1 MSSVRSSRGGAV
13 SGWLLLLLAA
23 AYFLLPLLALAR
35 FSFQRVPVAL
45 LGWHNL
51 FDNWTLDGLL
61 DALHD
66 PGFGPAL
73 WLSVRLA
80 IGAIILT
87 LGLLLPT
94 ALWVHLR
101 APKARSLVE
110 VLSVLPYVVPPIA
123 LVVGVTGAFRDLAPW
138 FIRSDLSLIPF
149 YTLLAMP
156 FTYRALD
163 AGISAIDLRTL
174 VDASRSL
181 GAGWTTTT
189 LRVLVPNL
197 ASALISSAF
206 LTATV
211 VLGEFTIASL
221 LLKETLPMFNLQIS
235 QREVQGGF
243 ALGLLLL
250 LVSTIFLA
258 LITLLTRRRGSTA
271 ETATVLAGRRRCRRW
286 PRHSSSTASARR
298 SARPSRWSRSTS
310 PSSLV
315 SSCAS
320 SARPGAARPPPCAS
334 PPDSSSRTPVASRS
348 AGPMSC
354 AYRPTSATSAWS
366 SRATACSPTSTFGPT
381 SPSGCGSGVSRARS
395 AIGVSAKPSSGST

>member
-163 AGISAIDLRTL
+163 AGINAIDLRTL

-250 LVSTIFLA
+250 LVSTLFLA

-271 ETATVLAGRRRCRRW
+271 ETATVLAG
-286 PRHSSSTASARR
+286 PA
-298 SARPSRWSRSTS
+298 
-310 PSSLV
+310 
-315 SSCAS
+315 
-320 SARPGAARPPPCAS
+320 
-334 PPDSSSRTPVASRS
+334 PV
-348 AGPMSC
+348 
-354 AYRPTSATSAWS
+354 
-366 SRATACSPTSTFGPT
+366 
-381 SPSGCGSGVSRARS
+381 
-395 AIGVSAKPSSGST
+395 